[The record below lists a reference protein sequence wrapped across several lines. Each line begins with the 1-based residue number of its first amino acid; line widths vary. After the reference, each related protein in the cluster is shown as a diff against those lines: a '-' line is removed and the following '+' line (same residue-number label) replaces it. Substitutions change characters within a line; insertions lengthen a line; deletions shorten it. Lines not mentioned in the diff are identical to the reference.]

1 MIAKLLPAAAL
12 ALALTATA
20 APARPVKAGKPVP
33 AGTRF
38 NDCGK
43 DCPDMIAI
51 APGTFMMGA
60 DAGEDGRPEG
70 PVRQIAIKRA
80 FALGIHEVTNAQY
93 SRFIAETGHVP
104 SKGCRSLVGG
114 KVEVVPDADYLHPG
128 TGAGEGA
135 ANIPV
140 VCVSWRDARAYTAW
154 LSKKTGQTYRLP
166 TESEWEYAARAGK
179 PGEYYWGNSIDA
191 GCTHAN
197 VYDKDGATGGAVPV
211 FSTAEGA
218 VSVPFA
224 QCSDGHA
231 GAAPVGS
238 YQPNPFGLYDMTG
251 NVWEWTQDCY
261 FAPYPAAV
269 PTDGTAYEVS
279 GECPRRAVRGG
290 SWMSAPF
297 RNRTSW
303 RGRDPEDLV
312 TWIFGFRVAR
322 DLPAQSGK

>member
-12 ALALTATA
+12 AFALAP
-20 APARPVKAGKPVP
+20 PALAKPAKPIP

-38 NDCGK
+38 NDCGA

-51 APGTFMMGA
+51 APGTFTMGA
-60 DAGEDGRPEG
+60 DAGEEGRPEG
-70 PVRQIAIKRA
+70 PVHQVTIQRP
-80 FALGIHEVTNAQY
+80 FALGVYEVTNAQY

-114 KVEVVPDADYLHPG
+114 KVEIVADGDYRNPG
-128 TGAGEGA
+128 MGAGKGA
-135 ANIPV
+135 PNIPV
-140 VCVSWRDARAYTAW
+140 VCVSWRDAKAYAAW
-154 LSKKTGQTYRLP
+154 LSKKTGQAYRLP

-179 PGEYYWGNSIDA
+179 PGEYYWGNSIDDA
-191 GCTHAN
+191 CTHAN
-197 VYDKDGATGGAVPV
+197 IYDQDGAKGGAVPV

-218 VSVPFA
+218 VTVPHA

-231 GAAPVGS
+231 EVAPVGR
-238 YQPNPFGLYDMTG
+238 YKPNPFGLYDMTG

-269 PTDGTAYEVS
+269 PTDGTSYEVS
-279 GECPRRAVRGG
+279 GDCPRRAVRGG

-322 DLPAQSGK
+322 DLPVKARK

>member
-1 MIAKLLPAAAL
+1 MTVKLLSGLAL
-12 ALALTATA
+12 ALALSATSA
-20 APARPVKAGKPVP
+20 SAKPAKPVVP
-33 AGTRF
+33 GTRF
-38 NDCGK
+38 NDCGA
-43 DCPDMIAI
+43 DCPDMIAVP
-51 APGTFMMGA
+51 AGTFAMGA

-70 PVRQIAIKRA
+70 PVRNVAIARP
-80 FALGIHEVTNAQY
+80 FALGVFEVTNAQY
-93 SRFIAETGHVP
+93 SRFIAQTGHVP

-128 TGAGEGA
+128 VGAGEGA
-135 ANIPV
+135 GNKPV
-140 VCVSWRDARAYTAW
+140 VCVSWRDAKAYTAW
-154 LSKKTGQTYRLP
+154 LSNKTGQPYRLP
-166 TESEWEYAARAGK
+166 TEAEWEYAARGGK
-179 PGEYYWGNSIDA
+179 PGEYYWGQSIDT
-191 GCTHAN
+191 GCAHAN
-197 VYDKDGATGGAVPV
+197 VYDKDGATGGAIPV

-218 VSVPFA
+218 VSVPYA

-238 YQPNPFGLYDMTG
+238 YAANPFGLFDMTG

-261 FAPYPAAV
+261 FAPYRAEV
-269 PTDGTAYEVS
+269 PTDGGAYEVS

-322 DLPAQSGK
+322 DLPVKARK